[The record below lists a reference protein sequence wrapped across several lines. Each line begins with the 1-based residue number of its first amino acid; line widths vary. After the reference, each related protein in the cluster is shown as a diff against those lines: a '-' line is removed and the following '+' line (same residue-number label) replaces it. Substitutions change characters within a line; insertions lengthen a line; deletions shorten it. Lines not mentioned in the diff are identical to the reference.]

1 MGHSRYGDRV
11 FNAVTGSIEFILW
24 IAFGLIKA
32 AAFIDSLRWR
42 KDAYPAI
49 GRQSKIFWAAILG
62 ASFILGLF
70 FPALG
75 IIGLAGLAAALV
87 YLLDVRVRIKEILGR

>member
-1 MGHSRYGDRV
+1 M

-24 IAFGLIKA
+24 IAFTLIKA
-32 AAFIDSLRWR
+32 AAFIDCLRWR
-42 KDAYPAI
+42 KDAYPAV
-49 GRQSKIFWAAILG
+49 GRQTKLLWAVILG
-62 ASFILGLF
+62 ASFGLGLF

-75 IIGLAGLAAALV
+75 IIGLAGLAASLV

>member
-1 MGHSRYGDRV
+1 M
-11 FNAVTGSIEFILW
+11 FNAVTGGIEMILW
-24 IAFGLIKA
+24 IVFLIVKGL
-32 AAFIDSLRWR
+32 AFIDCLRWR

-49 GRQSKIFWAAILG
+49 GRQSKIFWAVLLG
-62 ASFILGLF
+62 AAFALAFF

-75 IIGLAGLAAALV
+75 IVGLAGLAAALV

>member
-1 MGHSRYGDRV
+1 M
-11 FNAVTGSIEFILW
+11 FNAVTGSIELVLW
-24 IAFGLIKA
+24 IAFTLVKLVA
-32 AAFIDSLRWR
+32 LVDCLRWR
-42 KDAYPAI
+42 KDAYPAV
-49 GRQSKIFWAAILG
+49 GRQSKVLWAVILG
-62 ASFILGLF
+62 AAFGLGLF